1 MRLYA
6 EDPAADYQPQSGTL
20 TRFEIPLEDGIRVD
34 AGYETGS
41 EVSTHYDAML
51 AKVIAHAPTR
61 ERRPASSP
69 ASWRGARIH
78 GVRTNRDQ
86 LVAVLRD
93 ERFLAGEVSTD
104 LLPLVDP
111 LVQTGRDRHR
121 GAGGGARP
129 GRGGPR
135 ATDRP
140 AGHPDRVP
148 QRRLAAAGDR
158 VRGRHDGSSGGA
170 AARVTFSS
178 DAAVV
183 SASSTAW

>member
-20 TRFEIPLEDGIRVD
+20 TPFEIPLEDGIRVD
-34 AGYETGS
+34 AGFETGS

-61 ERRPASSP
+61 EQAARKLAGVLSR
-69 ASWRGARIH
+69 ARIH

-104 LLPLVDP
+104 LLPLVE
-111 LVQTGRDRHR
+111 LVDDLARGR
-121 GAGGGARP
+121 AAP
-129 GRGGPR
+129 
-135 ATDRP
+135 
-140 AGHPDRVP
+140 
-148 QRRLAAAGDR
+148 AAAALALAE
-158 VRGRHDGSSGGA
+158 RGREQRGPSSGASRSPA
-170 AARVTFSS
+170 ATWSRSRR
-178 DAAVV
+178 
-183 SASSTAW
+183 